1 MLGGWPSEREAGH
14 AALVRIRTLIA
25 DDEQMARKRA
35 RRLLEE
41 RDDVEIVAEVASG
54 EAALAMLESIEVDLA
69 ILDVEMPGLSGLD
82 VSSAAAELGVYVVF
96 TTAHSEHAVLAFE
109 RGAVD
114 YVMKPLDETRL
125 ELAIERVKARHALEG
140 RPTLSGPTEGARD
153 TAQAPTFERLALRV
167 RGEVRL
173 VRVEDVEHATLEGEL
188 VVVVTK
194 GERLLTDLS
203 LQDLE
208 RRLVGP
214 SFWRVHRR
222 ALLNLAH
229 VERLRPL
236 PTGGYVAITFA
247 GDEVPVSRQEA
258 RRLRQRLG
266 LPG

>member
-1 MLGGWPSEREAGH
+1 MRL
-14 AALVRIRTLIA
+14 RTLIA
-25 DDEQMARKRA
+25 DDEQMARKRV
-35 RRLLEE
+35 RRLLEG

-54 EAALAMLESIEVDLA
+54 EAALATLESIEVDLA
-69 ILDVEMPGLSGLD
+69 ILDVQMPGLSGLD
-82 VSSAAAELGVYVVF
+82 VSSAAAELGVHVVF
-96 TTAHSEHAVLAFE
+96 TTAHSEHAVQAFE

-114 YVMKPLDETRL
+114 YVMKPLDEARL
-125 ELAIERVKARHALEG
+125 ALAIERVKARGVAE
-140 RPTLSGPTEGARD
+140 A
-153 TAQAPTFERLALRV
+153 APTSSPSATTETAPFDRLALRV

-188 VVVVTK
+188 VTVVAK
-194 GERLLTDLS
+194 GERLLTELS
-203 LQDLE
+203 LQELE

-236 PTGGYVAITFA
+236 PTGGYVAVTFA

-258 RRLRQRLG
+258 RKLRQRLG
-266 LPG
+266 LPS